1 MLLINRAANK
11 QFGCKL
17 ASLLVLLLIQFAV
30 YAVESD
36 EEYLLGPGDQL
47 NVHVYNEPDLS
58 IETEIDRAGF
68 VSFPFLEEV
77 LAQGLTTRQLA
88 ITIENGLRGDYLI
101 EPHVQVS
108 VTRYRPFYIHGQ
120 VYAPGG
126 YPYQPGLT
134 VDMAIAL
141 AGGLKERASKSSWS
155 IRRAREAHQTE
166 HDAARDTQV
175 MAGDIIEISESFF

>member
-1 MLLINRAANK
+1 MLMLLQISGYAA
-11 QFGCKL
+11 
-17 ASLLVLLLIQFAV
+17 
-30 YAVESD
+30 ESD
-36 EEYLLGPGDQL
+36 DEYLLGPGDRL

-58 IETEIDRAGF
+58 VETEIDRAGF
-68 VSFPFLEEV
+68 LSFPFLEQV
-77 LAQGLTTRQLA
+77 LAQGLTTRQLET
-88 ITIENGLRGDYLI
+88 TIENGLRGDYLI

-108 VTRYRPFYIHGQ
+108 VTRYRPFFIHGQ
-120 VYAPGG
+120 VNAPGG

-166 HDAARDTQV
+166 YDAERDTAV